1 MRLRTLSPIASSL
14 SPGSLREPPLAWLV
28 PVSLVSHSL
37 PSPKS
42 SSNPNPLTTDHSDFT
57 DQTFLSHLRHLGYLR

>member
-1 MRLRTLSPIASSL
+1 MGTELIPAFLRPLSPLAHGL
-14 SPGSLREPPLAWLV
+14 SPGSHREP

-42 SSNPNPLTTDHSDFT
+42 SSNPNPLTTDHSDFA
-57 DQTFLSHLRHLGYLR
+57 DQALLTHLRHL